1 VLNRIKIQEQDGSK
15 YGEVSLDSEP
25 VISFGPFRL
34 LPLQRLLLE
43 GDKQVR
49 LGSRALDILI
59 ALIERPGELIDKS
72 ELMNRVWP
80 NTFVEAANLTVHIS
94 SLRRA
99 LGDGRAGNRYLINI
113 PGRGYR
119 FIAPV
124 THAQE
129 KTGSA
134 EQLPPSKHNLPA
146 SMTRLIGRAETVA
159 MLVQQLFSGRCLTI
173 VGPGGIGK
181 SAVALAVAEEMIPHY
196 EHGVWLVDLAPLVD
210 PRLVPNALGSA
221 LGLEVRNE
229 NPLPSIVAMLR
240 EKKMLLL
247 LGNCEHVV
255 EAAAALA
262 DSVLRGA
269 PGVKVL
275 ATSREPLRIEGEQ
288 VYRLPSLETPPAA
301 RPLSAAEALEFPS
314 VQLFAE
320 RAAAATS
327 EYELTDAEAPI
338 VAEICRKLDG
348 LPLAIEFAAARVD
361 TFGIQGV
368 ASRLD
373 DRMRLL
379 TAGRRGA
386 LPRHQTMRA
395 VLDCSYDLLSEAE
408 QKALQRI
415 SVFSGSF
422 TLEAACAVS
431 ADATH
436 PESEVLENIT
446 ALVAKSLISAD
457 FSGVEPRFRL
467 LETTRAHALAKLA
480 ESGENE
486 MLGWRHAEHYR
497 DLLNAAAAQGNSRV
511 EFPCIGPELDN
522 IRAALRQMYKQKRGC
537 ITYMGSV
544 HSKEASLLKAPYIP
558 AKHGLVDLA
567 KVVAKEGAAHGVR
580 ANVIGPGFVR
590 RPLVDKQI
598 PEQVK
603 ALGISE
609 QDVIRNVPLKDTV
622 DGEFTTVDDVAE
634 AALFLAAFGS
644 NALTGRME

>member
-1 VLNRIKIQEQDGSK
+1 
-15 YGEVSLDSEP
+15 
-25 VISFGPFRL
+25 
-34 LPLQRLLLE
+34 
-43 GDKQVR
+43 
-49 LGSRALDILI
+49 
-59 ALIERPGELIDKS
+59 
-72 ELMNRVWP
+72 
-80 NTFVEAANLTVHIS
+80 
-94 SLRRA
+94 
-99 LGDGRAGNRYLINI
+99 
-113 PGRGYR
+113 
-119 FIAPV
+119 
-124 THAQE
+124 
-129 KTGSA
+129 
-134 EQLPPSKHNLPA
+134 
-146 SMTRLIGRAETVA
+146 
-159 MLVQQLFSGRCLTI
+159 
-173 VGPGGIGK
+173 
-181 SAVALAVAEEMIPHY
+181 
-196 EHGVWLVDLAPLVD
+196 
-210 PRLVPNALGSA
+210 
-221 LGLEVRNE
+221 
-229 NPLPSIVAMLR
+229 
-240 EKKMLLL
+240 
-247 LGNCEHVV
+247 
-255 EAAAALA
+255 LA

-320 RAAAATS
+320 RAAAAMS

-386 LPRHQTMRA
+386 LPRHHTMRA

-422 TLEAACAVS
+422 TLEAACAVSAVS

-467 LETTRAHALAKLA
+467 LETTRAYALAKLA

-486 MLGWRHAEHYR
+486 MLGRRHAEYYR

-511 EFPCIGPELDN
+511 GFPCIGPELDN
-522 IRAALRQMYKQKRGC
+522 IRVALRQMYKQKRGC

-544 HSKEASLLKAPYIP
+544 RSKEASLLKAPYVT
-558 AKHGLVDLA
+558 ANHGLVDLA
-567 KVVAKEGAAHGVR
+567 KVVATEEAAHGIR
-580 ANVIGPGFVR
+580 ANVIGPGFVWT
-590 RPLVDKQI
+590 PLVDKQI
-598 PEQVK
+598 PEQAK

-609 QDVIRNVPLKDTV
+609 QDVIRNVLLKDTV
-622 DGEFTTVDDVAE
+622 DGEFTTVDDLAKT
-634 AALFLAAFGS
+634 ALFLAAFGS
-644 NALTGRME
+644 NALTGQME